1 MSKKFKNNTIALLSL
16 VVTFALAERSM
27 AATCAVVG
35 EVHFNPSTK
44 AMELCD
50 GANWKVMGAS
60 LGDGTGCHWEYWGSK
75 GEGGNGK
82 GSTYSLAAGSPT
94 PPNPES
100 GAYCKLGEYIAGM
113 VGEGVTTGG
122 KRDFGHIFC
131 CPSSSTASA
140 TSTGTGTAVGTTVVT
155 ISGLVVTS
163 KTSTSIT
170 LSWKTDVPA
179 AATVTVGSSATDDTT
194 VTYPADGSLIPA
206 AMSQSYTVP
215 GLSPS
220 TSYFFDVQAE
230 LANGSGSASI
240 TDSTI
245 SAAADTGTGT
255 GTGTGTAT
263 SSSAGAGSASSTATS
278 TGSAAATDTS
288 TATGGGGDHGDGG
301 GDHGDHGGSG
311 GGGRGGDGMEQLRQ
325 N

>member
-1 MSKKFKNNTIALLSL
+1 MSTNFKNKTIALLSL
-16 VVTFALAERSM
+16 AASFALVERSF
-27 AATCAVVG
+27 AAACSVVG

-50 GANWKVMGAS
+50 GSSWKVMGAS
-60 LGDGTGCHWEYWGSK
+60 LGDGTACHWEYWGSK

-82 GSTYSLAAGSPT
+82 GSIYSLASGSPT

-100 GAYCKLGEYIAGM
+100 GAYCNLGEYIAGM
-113 VGEGVTTGG
+113 VGEGITTGG

-131 CPSSSTASA
+131 CPSSSTSTS
-140 TSTGTGTAVGTTVVT
+140 TSTGTGTGVVSTVVT
-155 ISGLVVTS
+155 ISGLVVSS

-170 LSWKTDVPA
+170 LSWSTDVPA
-179 AATVTVGSSATDDTT
+179 TATVVVGSSATDDTALI
-194 VTYPADGSLIPA
+194 YPTDGSLIPA
-206 AMSQSYTVP
+206 ATNQSFTVT

-220 TSYFFDVQAE
+220 TSYYFSVQAE
-230 LANGSGSASI
+230 VANGSGTASI

-245 SAAADTGTGT
+245 SAVADTGTGT
-255 GTGTGTAT
+255 SSGTASGTSTGTGTGT
-263 SSSAGAGSASSTATS
+263 SSGSASSTATS

-288 TATGGGGDHGDGG
+288 TATGGGGDRGGGDGG
-301 GDHGDHGGSG
+301 GGDR
-311 GGGRGGDGMEQLRQ
+311 GGGRSGDGMEQLRQ